1 VGTSTGGSIFSL
13 GIDYAGTGHPGLPT
27 SPRDAHRVEAF
38 FRQQGFDPAPGVQ
51 ALSRAKPRDI
61 TDRVEEWVDDLRLN
75 RPGSQIVV
83 FLAGHGRVHDGSHYL
98 LAATS
103 PTGPPYFGTKAV
115 GAEELVRA
123 LLNSAARQVLIVL
136 DACHAGFA
144 ADQIQAALDK
154 ARSAQAGPGIRL
166 AVLTSC
172 LHHESA
178 YGGQFTDAMLDALA
192 TGSVGRFWADS
203 DEFVEPLE
211 LCDELRRRLGGEQCA
226 LTAGNDGMKIIPN
239 PLYRADGADRPVE
252 VADLFKGLPAA
263 EREHFLR
270 KVAGVD
276 PGDVGWFFT
285 GRATPSRDV
294 VAWLADH
301 DQGALVVTGAPGAG
315 KSAFLGRLAVLADP
329 DSQPACRHLRLL
341 DGDPATR
348 PPVGVFDA
356 VVHLKNTGVDATA
369 QSVAAQ
375 IGLDLGSSPAP
386 ARDLVLALSEQRR
399 RITVLADALD
409 EAEHGEEELIA
420 RDVLRAIAGLD
431 GCRVIVGTRRDRDG
445 RHQATP
451 GDPGPLITALQP
463 RHGAFTV
470 IDLSTDPDT
479 DTDITTYVHDRLTD
493 LADREPGSWPTPTRR
508 AVAAREVAAQAQQVF
523 LYARFALRVLT
534 GMDEALVEVPG
545 WQSALPGDVG
555 HAGLYQVF
563 AEDLRRFDDP
573 ELIREA
579 LTPLAFARGKGL
591 PRRQIWPELATAISQ
606 HFGSGRAYHPGDIAR
621 VIREAGWY
629 LIESTEDG
637 QAVYRLYHQAIAD
650 YLRHLITNQNTGPST
665 DPTAD
670 RATDRPAGIPD
681 A

>member
-1 VGTSTGGSIFSL
+1 VGTSTGASIFSL
-13 GIDYAGTGHPGLPT
+13 GIDYGGTGHPALPT
-27 SPRDAHRVEAF
+27 APGDAARVEAF
-38 FRQQGFDPAPGVQ
+38 FRARGFDPDPEAR
-51 ALSRAKPRDI
+51 ALSAARARDI
-61 TDRVEEWVDDLRLN
+61 TDRVEEWVDDLREN
-75 RPGSQIVV
+75 RPGAQVVV

-103 PTGPPYFGTKAV
+103 PTGPPYFGAKAI

-123 LLNSAARQVLIVL
+123 LLNSGARQVLILL

-144 ADQIQAALDK
+144 ADQIQASLDK
-154 ARSAQAGPGIRL
+154 ARAAQAGPGIRV

-172 LHHESA
+172 LHHEPA
-178 YGGQFTDAMLDALA
+178 YGGLFTDAMLDALT
-192 TGSVGRFWADS
+192 TGSTGKFWADS
-203 DEFVEPLE
+203 DAFVEPLE
-211 LCDELRRRLGGEQCA
+211 LCDELRHRLGGEQCA

-239 PLYRADGADRPVE
+239 PLYHAGSADRPVE
-252 VADLFKGLPAA
+252 IGDLFKGLPAA

-285 GRATPSRDV
+285 GRTTPSRDV
-294 VAWLADH
+294 VAWLAGH

-315 KSAFLGRLAVLADP
+315 KSAFLGRLTVLADP
-329 DSQPACRHLRLL
+329 DSRPACRHLGLL
-341 DGDPATR
+341 DGDPAAR

-356 VVHLKNTGVDATA
+356 VVHLKNTGVDAA
-369 QSVAAQ
+369 ARSVAAQ
-375 IGLDLGSSPAP
+375 IGIDLAASPAP
-386 ARDLVLALSEQRR
+386 ARDLVLALAEQRR

-420 RDVLRAIAGLD
+420 RDVLRAVAGLD
-431 GCRVIVGTRRDRDG
+431 GCRVVVGTRRDRDG
-445 RHQATP
+445 RHRATP
-451 GDPGPLITALQP
+451 DDPGPLVTALRP
-463 RHGAFTV
+463 RHGAFAV
-470 IDLSTDPDT
+470 VDLSADPDAA
-479 DTDITTYVHDRLTD
+479 TDIATYVRDRLTD
-493 LADREPGSWPTPTRR
+493 LADREPGRWPTPDRR

-534 GMDEALVEVPG
+534 GMDETLVDVPD
-545 WQSALPGDVG
+545 WRSALPGDVG

-563 AEDLRRFDDP
+563 DEDLRRFEDP

-591 PRRQIWPELATAISQ
+591 PRRQIWPELATALSQ
-606 HFGSGRAYHPGDIAR
+606 HFGSGRGYHPGDIAR

-650 YLRHLITNQNTGPST
+650 YLRDRIT
-665 DPTAD
+665 DPNTS
-670 RATDRPAGIPD
+670 RPAGAPD